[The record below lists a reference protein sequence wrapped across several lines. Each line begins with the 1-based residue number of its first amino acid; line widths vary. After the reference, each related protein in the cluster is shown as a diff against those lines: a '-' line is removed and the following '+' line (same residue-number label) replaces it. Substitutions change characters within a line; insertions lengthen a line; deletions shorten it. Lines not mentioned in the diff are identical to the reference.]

1 MKLRKVIIV
10 LAFIGILGSA
20 FLLAGYFSSLK
31 EEPVKEEAK
40 VTKKYVKTLA
50 VSYQDVPTEVT
61 AFGRVRTAETLDLIA
76 EIQGRMFESAVKL
89 KEGQK
94 FRKGDLL
101 FKIDDLEAKLNLQSQ
116 KSIFLRDLAAIL
128 PDFKIDYADNYDGW
142 QSYFRSIDLDKPLP
156 KLPDYRSDK
165 EKTFLATKNI
175 FSSYYT
181 IKSAEAAMRKYKL
194 YAPFNGTISEVVLQS
209 GSYVNPGNKIAKINR
224 TDRLELKVDVE
235 LGDIGWI
242 RDNQIIAITSED
254 GNQIWN
260 GKINRIGDLVNQ
272 NTQSIDVFVDI
283 NSNGSPVYDGL
294 YLQANIPGK
303 VIDNAMEI
311 PRNAVFNG
319 NQVYVVQDT
328 VLIVHEI
335 MIHKVNSST
344 VIFTGLSEGDDL
356 VVEPLINAYNN
367 MRVYKLNG
375 SEDKD
380 IDLEKKNLSSK
391 LVKNQ

>member
-10 LAFIGILGSA
+10 LSFIGILVSA

-31 EEPVKEEAK
+31 DLPEKEEVK
-40 VTKKYVKTLA
+40 IPKKYVNTQT
-50 VSYQDVPTEVT
+50 VSYRDILTEVT
-61 AFGRVRTAETLDLIA
+61 AFGRVRTAESLDLIA
-76 EIQGRMFESAVKL
+76 EIQGRMFEGVVRL

-94 FRKGDLL
+94 FRKGNLL
-101 FKIDDLEAKLNLQSQ
+101 FRIDDLEAKLNLQSQ

-128 PDFKIDYADNYDGW
+128 PDFKIDYSHNYDDW
-142 QSYFRSIDLDKPLP
+142 QNYFRSIDLEKPLP
-156 KLPDYRSDK
+156 KLPDYKSDK

-175 FSSYYT
+175 FSSYYS
-181 IKSAEAAMRKYKL
+181 IKSAEAAMRKYKF
-194 YAPFNGTISEVVLQS
+194 YAPFNGTISEIVLQS

-224 TDRLELKVDVE
+224 TDRLELKVDVGI
-235 LGDIGWI
+235 GDISWI
-242 RDNQIIAITSED
+242 KNNQSVTITSED
-254 GNQIWN
+254 ELQTWI
-260 GKINRIGDLVNQ
+260 GKINRIGDLINQ

-283 NSNGSPVYDGL
+283 NSNGFPVYDGL

-303 VIDNAMEI
+303 IINDAMEI

-319 NQVYVVQDT
+319 NQVFVVQDT

-344 VIFTGLSEGDDL
+344 VVFSGLNEGDDL

-367 MRVYKLNG
+367 MRVYKLEG

-391 LVKNQ
+391 LVKN